1 MGRSFLLFAFTIISS
16 GTLIR
21 AQNDTEA
28 LFDIPPY
35 ANLTTV
41 HILDD
46 HGERN
51 IAYYESNGY
60 AIVDGDIA
68 YGTVEELLDNVIPV
82 GGGGTRRS
90 FPRRPLDSRAHS
102 IFRDGPKWPGAN
114 VLYKYDSI
122 DTKSKVS
129 PIVDVAISRWKAK
142 NPFLQFTEVS
152 APSST
157 AVAGTLTITAEEC
170 GGCYASVIGYSSS
183 ANLVV
188 NLAQKCGASERG
200 CFENSATHEL
210 GHVLG
215 LVHEVK
221 RPDANQHVI
230 FNCENLEDFSTY
242 PPPATDCCEA
252 ATCCG
257 LACQF
262 TPDDTFDHSG
272 EYRTTSIMHYPGPA
286 FAVPGTVTLEGIF
299 PTVLRSSN
307 PTNPDIVDNDRICS
321 IYHEQCNGVCGNG
334 IFEPDNGEE
343 CDEGLTSTDT
353 CTNECVKKVIEC
365 GNGILEPGEECDDFN
380 LIDGDTCSST
390 CKKTPICVTCNPT
403 VGLNHCDITTSC
415 ITTSPGRHHCACRA
429 GFKANALNTQIGLH
443 YRLPFPGQEY
453 RVFVAPGVPC
463 DTLCK
468 QPFGA
473 PQDICREVPMI
484 PCP

>member
-1 MGRSFLLFAFTIISS
+1 
-16 GTLIR
+16 
-21 AQNDTEA
+21 
-28 LFDIPPY
+28 
-35 ANLTTV
+35 
-41 HILDD
+41 
-46 HGERN
+46 
-51 IAYYESNGY
+51 
-60 AIVDGDIA
+60 
-68 YGTVEELLDNVIPV
+68 
-82 GGGGTRRS
+82 
-90 FPRRPLDSRAHS
+90 
-102 IFRDGPKWPGAN
+102 
-114 VLYKYDSI
+114 
-122 DTKSKVS
+122 
-129 PIVDVAISRWKAK
+129 
-142 NPFLQFTEVS
+142 
-152 APSST
+152 
-157 AVAGTLTITAEEC
+157 
-170 GGCYASVIGYSSS
+170 
-183 ANLVV
+183 
-188 NLAQKCGASERG
+188 
-200 CFENSATHEL
+200 
-210 GHVLG
+210 
-215 LVHEVK
+215 
-221 RPDANQHVI
+221 
-230 FNCENLEDFSTY
+230 
-242 PPPATDCCEA
+242 
-252 ATCCG
+252 
-257 LACQF
+257 
-262 TPDDTFDHSG
+262 
-272 EYRTTSIMHYPGPA
+272 MHYPGPA